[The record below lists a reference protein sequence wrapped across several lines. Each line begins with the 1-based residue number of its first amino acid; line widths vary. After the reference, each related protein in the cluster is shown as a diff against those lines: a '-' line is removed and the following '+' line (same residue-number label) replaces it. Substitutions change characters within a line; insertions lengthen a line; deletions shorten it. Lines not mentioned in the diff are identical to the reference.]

1 MKNNSKTTDTD
12 NIEKTDKENAE
23 NGLVHRPL
31 EELQAQLESLTKQ
44 LEEERLLNAEK
55 TAIME
60 KTLAET
66 ERLSLYLQNTTFAL
80 MQERQSAH
88 ALAERE
94 RLLNQWVEKVNSS
107 LNITH
112 ILKYLT
118 KQMAKFFKV
127 SRCGIVFL
135 QGNKFQ
141 VVEFCED
148 EHGRN
153 LEYNL
158 LKRDEFFFRILRC
171 KRPLQFEEINREY
184 SNHFLD
190 DVFSFLSV
198 PLLLRNEVLGLIY
211 LQDCS
216 RHNDWQ
222 DNDIQLLQAI
232 SYPLMTAIER
242 ARLFKKSHERTKQAE
257 LLNSL
262 TSQIR
267 SSLNLKDILSRT
279 VNELGFA
286 VKVSRC
292 LLFMNGHISEEFCAT
307 GVPNIAGQCKHLIL
321 DKLNTKDIYA
331 TIIIENLI
339 STENLQ
345 KLNDEEKQE
354 LINSGARSALATP
367 LFAQGELRGWIV
379 FQSLFPRTWTE
390 DEVTFVES
398 AASQVIVAMTQ
409 SEIYEQLNA
418 YQGRL
423 SRELKQA
430 ARVQS
435 SLIGGDILN
444 TSMNIS
450 VLYKPHSNVSGDFY
464 WVSELSPDVV
474 GVLIGDVSGKGPAAA
489 LLTGYILGQFN
500 AIIENSSLAWAPEKV
515 ISFLC
520 DSLLAQSN
528 NSDFY
533 ATAWY
538 GVFNLNTGELA
549 YTNAGHLKPY
559 VIKDGKATML
569 SADEPTGVPLGL
581 IDPRDLEAYYQR
593 QTIQLSPKDKLIL
606 FTDGFMEQT
615 LISPSNNNEDW
626 MLNSLQSMTDK
637 SVKQITEGLNQ
648 QLNKR
653 VGDSE
658 VTDDRLLLCIEQKE
672 FKLEAVDMTSYQNC
686 DNYIKALIDDCK
698 VHGLSEQSG
707 LILRL
712 GLTEAFANV
721 AKYGVR
727 NSGEA
732 HVQVGYEIKDGSL
745 KIVMI
750 DPGKGFNWQ
759 RHKPMSIDEVSTESE
774 GGRGIPLLKEI
785 FDKITWNYIGNH
797 MGLFFYW

>member
-1 MKNNSKTTDTD
+1 
-12 NIEKTDKENAE
+12 
-23 NGLVHRPL
+23 
-31 EELQAQLESLTKQ
+31 
-44 LEEERLLNAEK
+44 
-55 TAIME
+55 
-60 KTLAET
+60 
-66 ERLSLYLQNTTFAL
+66 
-80 MQERQSAH
+80 
-88 ALAERE
+88 
-94 RLLNQWVEKVNSS
+94 
-107 LNITH
+107 
-112 ILKYLT
+112 
-118 KQMAKFFKV
+118 
-127 SRCGIVFL
+127 
-135 QGNKFQ
+135 
-141 VVEFCED
+141 
-148 EHGRN
+148 
-153 LEYNL
+153 
-158 LKRDEFFFRILRC
+158 
-171 KRPLQFEEINREY
+171 
-184 SNHFLD
+184 
-190 DVFSFLSV
+190 
-198 PLLLRNEVLGLIY
+198 
-211 LQDCS
+211 
-216 RHNDWQ
+216 
-222 DNDIQLLQAI
+222 
-232 SYPLMTAIER
+232 
-242 ARLFKKSHERTKQAE
+242 
-257 LLNSL
+257 
-262 TSQIR
+262 
-267 SSLNLKDILSRT
+267 
-279 VNELGFA
+279 
-286 VKVSRC
+286 
-292 LLFMNGHISEEFCAT
+292 
-307 GVPNIAGQCKHLIL
+307 
-321 DKLNTKDIYA
+321 
-331 TIIIENLI
+331 
-339 STENLQ
+339 
-345 KLNDEEKQE
+345 
-354 LINSGARSALATP
+354 
-367 LFAQGELRGWIV
+367 
-379 FQSLFPRTWTE
+379 
-390 DEVTFVES
+390 
-398 AASQVIVAMTQ
+398 
-409 SEIYEQLNA
+409 
-418 YQGRL
+418 
-423 SRELKQA
+423 
-430 ARVQS
+430 VQS

-464 WVSELSPDVV
+464 WISELSPDVV

-538 GVFNLNTGELA
+538 GVFNLHTGELA

-569 SADEPTGVPLGL
+569 SADEATGVPLGL

-626 MLNSLQSMTDK
+626 MLDSLQSMTDK

-672 FKLEAVDMTSYQNC
+672 FKLEAVDMTNYQNC
-686 DNYIKALIDDCK
+686 DNYIKALINDCK
-698 VHGLSEQSG
+698 SHGLSEQSS

-721 AKYGVR
+721 AQYGVR

-759 RHKPMSIDEVSTESE
+759 RHKHMSIDEVSTESE

-785 FDKITWNYIGNH
+785 FDKITWNYLGNH

>member
-1 MKNNSKTTDTD
+1 
-12 NIEKTDKENAE
+12 
-23 NGLVHRPL
+23 
-31 EELQAQLESLTKQ
+31 
-44 LEEERLLNAEK
+44 
-55 TAIME
+55 
-60 KTLAET
+60 
-66 ERLSLYLQNTTFAL
+66 
-80 MQERQSAH
+80 
-88 ALAERE
+88 
-94 RLLNQWVEKVNSS
+94 
-107 LNITH
+107 
-112 ILKYLT
+112 
-118 KQMAKFFKV
+118 
-127 SRCGIVFL
+127 
-135 QGNKFQ
+135 
-141 VVEFCED
+141 
-148 EHGRN
+148 
-153 LEYNL
+153 
-158 LKRDEFFFRILRC
+158 
-171 KRPLQFEEINREY
+171 
-184 SNHFLD
+184 
-190 DVFSFLSV
+190 
-198 PLLLRNEVLGLIY
+198 
-211 LQDCS
+211 
-216 RHNDWQ
+216 
-222 DNDIQLLQAI
+222 
-232 SYPLMTAIER
+232 
-242 ARLFKKSHERTKQAE
+242 
-257 LLNSL
+257 
-262 TSQIR
+262 
-267 SSLNLKDILSRT
+267 
-279 VNELGFA
+279 
-286 VKVSRC
+286 
-292 LLFMNGHISEEFCAT
+292 
-307 GVPNIAGQCKHLIL
+307 
-321 DKLNTKDIYA
+321 
-331 TIIIENLI
+331 
-339 STENLQ
+339 
-345 KLNDEEKQE
+345 
-354 LINSGARSALATP
+354 
-367 LFAQGELRGWIV
+367 
-379 FQSLFPRTWTE
+379 
-390 DEVTFVES
+390 VTFVES

-626 MLNSLQSMTDK
+626 MLDSLQSMTDK

-672 FKLEAVDMTSYQNC
+672 FKLEAVDMTNYQNC

-698 VHGLSEQSG
+698 THGLSEQSS

-721 AKYGVR
+721 AQYGVR

-759 RHKPMSIDEVSTESE
+759 RHKHMSIDEVSTESE

-785 FDKITWNYIGNH
+785 FDKITWNYLGNH

>member
-1 MKNNSKTTDTD
+1 
-12 NIEKTDKENAE
+12 
-23 NGLVHRPL
+23 
-31 EELQAQLESLTKQ
+31 
-44 LEEERLLNAEK
+44 
-55 TAIME
+55 
-60 KTLAET
+60 
-66 ERLSLYLQNTTFAL
+66 
-80 MQERQSAH
+80 
-88 ALAERE
+88 
-94 RLLNQWVEKVNSS
+94 
-107 LNITH
+107 
-112 ILKYLT
+112 
-118 KQMAKFFKV
+118 
-127 SRCGIVFL
+127 
-135 QGNKFQ
+135 
-141 VVEFCED
+141 
-148 EHGRN
+148 
-153 LEYNL
+153 
-158 LKRDEFFFRILRC
+158 
-171 KRPLQFEEINREY
+171 LQFEEVNRDY

-190 DVFSFLSV
+190 DVYSFLSV
-198 PLLLRNEVLGLIY
+198 PLILRNEVLGLIY
-211 LQDCS
+211 LQDCVQ
-216 RHNDWQ
+216 HNDWQ

-267 SSLNLKDILSRT
+267 SSLNLKEILSRT
-279 VNELGFA
+279 VNELGLA
-286 VKVSRC
+286 MKVSRC
-292 LLFMNGHISEEFCAT
+292 FLFMEGHISEEFCAS
-307 GVPNIAGQCKHLIL
+307 GVSSVQERSQFLIL
-321 DKLNTKDIYA
+321 DKLNSKDIYS
-331 TIIIENLI
+331 TIIIEDLI

-345 KLNDEEKQE
+345 KLNDAEKQE
-354 LINSGARSALATP
+354 LIESGARSALATP

-390 DEVTFVES
+390 DEITFVES

-418 YQGRL
+418 YQARL

-538 GVFNLNTGELA
+538 GVFNLNTGELS
-549 YTNAGHLKPY
+549 YTNAGHLRPY
-559 VIKDGKATML
+559 IVKDGQASML
-569 SADEPTGVPLGL
+569 AADEITGVPLGL
-581 IDPRDLEAYYQR
+581 IDPRDVEAYYQR
-593 QTIQLSPKDKLIL
+593 HTVKLAPKDKIIL

-615 LISPSNNNEDW
+615 AINPDNGDEDW
-626 MLNSLQSMTDK
+626 ILNSLQSMTDK

-653 VGDSE
+653 IANNE
-658 VTDDRLLLCIEQKE
+658 ITDDRLLLCLEQKE
-672 FKLEAVDMTSYQNC
+672 FQLESVDMTNYQNC
-686 DNYIKALIDDCK
+686 DDYIKILLDDCK
-698 VHGLSEQSG
+698 AHGLSEQSS

-721 AKYGVR
+721 AQYGVR
-727 NSGEA
+727 GSGDPY
-732 HVQVGYEIKDGSL
+732 VQVGYEIKEGSL

-759 RHKPMSIDEVSTESE
+759 KHKFMSIDEVSSESE

-785 FDKITWNYIGNH
+785 FDKITWNYLGNH

>member
-1 MKNNSKTTDTD
+1 MEENTQITDQNLNDLNSDELKQQ
-12 NIEKTDKENAE
+12 
-23 NGLVHRPL
+23 L
-31 EELQAQLESLTKQ
+31 EELSRQLD
-44 LEEERLLNAEK
+44 EERKLNTEK
-55 TAIME
+55 TAMME

-80 MQERQSAH
+80 MQERQAAH

-94 RLLNQWVEKVNSS
+94 RLLNQWIEKVNSS

-148 EHGRN
+148 DHGRN

-158 LKRDEFFFRILRC
+158 LRRDEFFFKILRY
-171 KRPLQFEEINREY
+171 KTPIQYEETNN
-184 SNHFLD
+184 SMSAHFLD
-190 DVFSFLSV
+190 TVKSFLSV

-211 LQDCS
+211 LQDCNNYNS
-216 RHNDWQ
+216 WQ

-286 VKVSRC
+286 MKVSRC
-292 LLFMNGHISEEFCAT
+292 LLFLEDHVSQEFCAN
-307 GVPNIAGQCKHLIL
+307 GVSSIAKTTKSLIL
-321 DKLNTKDIYA
+321 DKLCDDKHS

-339 STENLQ
+339 STENLK
-345 KLNDEEKQE
+345 KLNGDEKQA
-354 LINSGARSALATP
+354 LINSQARSALATP
-367 LFAQGELRGWIV
+367 LFAQGKLKGWII
-379 FQSLFPRTWTE
+379 FQSLFPRSWTE

-398 AASQVIVAMTQ
+398 AASQVVVAMTQ
-409 SEIYEQLNA
+409 SEIYEQLNN
-418 YQGRL
+418 YQNRI

-430 ARVQS
+430 ARVQNS
-435 SLIGGDILN
+435 VIGGDILK

-464 WVSELSPDVV
+464 WVSELSPNKV

-500 AIIENSSLAWAPEKV
+500 SIIENSALAWAPEKV

-538 GVFNLNTGELA
+538 GVFDLSTGELN

-559 VIKDGKATML
+559 IIKDGEAKML
-569 SADEPTGVPLGL
+569 DTEENTGVPLGL
-581 IDPRDLEAYYQR
+581 IDPREVEAYYNCQS
-593 QTIQLSPKDKLIL
+593 IKLSPGDKLIL

-615 LISPSNNNEDW
+615 LISTKNQEDDW
-626 MLNSLQSMTDK
+626 MLNALKTMPNLD
-637 SVKQITEGLNQ
+637 VKAITEGLNNE
-648 QLNKR
+648 LNKR
-653 VGDSE
+653 LGTNAL
-658 VTDDRLLLCIEQKE
+658 TDDRLLLCLEQKE
-672 FKLEAVDMTSYQNC
+672 FSLNKVDMSDYHNC
-686 DNYIKALIDDCK
+686 DTYIKTIIDSCIEK
-698 VHGLSEQSG
+698 GLPEQSS

-721 AKYGVR
+721 AQYGVKATGDT
-727 NSGEA
+727 NID
-732 HVQVGYEIKDGSL
+732 VGFEVKDGSL
-745 KIVMI
+745 KIVI
-750 DPGKGFNWQ
+750 KDPGQGFNW
-759 RHKPMSIDEVSTESE
+759 HKHKFMSIDEVNVESE
-774 GGRGIPLLKEI
+774 GGRGIPLLREI
-785 FDKITWNYIGNH
+785 FDKITWNYLGNH

>member
-1 MKNNSKTTDTD
+1 MEENIQTTDQ
-12 NIEKTDKENAE
+12 NIEDLNDNDDLKKQ
-23 NGLVHRPL
+23 LC
-31 EELQAQLESLTKQ
+31 ELSTQ
-44 LEEERLLNAEK
+44 LEEERRLNTEK
-55 TAIME
+55 TAMME

-80 MQERQSAH
+80 MQERQAAH

-94 RLLNQWVEKVNSS
+94 RLLNQWIEKVNSS

-158 LKRDEFFFRILRC
+158 LRKDEFFFKILRC
-171 KRPLQFEEINREY
+171 KTPIQYEEIDN
-184 SNHFLD
+184 SLSIHFLEK
-190 DVFSFLSV
+190 VNSFLSV

-216 RHNDWQ
+216 GFNNWQ

-286 VKVSRC
+286 LKVSRC
-292 LLFMNGHISEEFCAT
+292 LLFIKDHISEEFCAT
-307 GVPNIAGQCKHLIL
+307 GVSSIAKDTKHLIL
-321 DKLNTKDIYA
+321 DKLSDQEDEFS
-331 TIIIENLI
+331 TIIMENLI
-339 STENLQ
+339 STDNLS
-345 KLNDEEKQE
+345 KLNHEEKQA
-354 LINSGARSALATP
+354 LINSQARSAMATP
-367 LFAQGELRGWIV
+367 LFAQGELKGWIV
-379 FQSLFPRTWTE
+379 FQSLFPRAWTE
-390 DEVTFVES
+390 DEVTFIEA

-409 SEIYEQLNA
+409 SEIYEQLNN
-418 YQGRL
+418 YQSRI

-435 SLIGGDILN
+435 SLIGGDILK

-464 WVSELSPDVV
+464 WVSELSPNKV

-500 AIIENSSLAWAPEKV
+500 SIIENAAHAWAPEKV

-538 GVFNLNTGELA
+538 GVFDLTTGELR

-559 VIKDGKATML
+559 IIKDKQARML
-569 SADEPTGVPLGL
+569 DTSDNTGVPLGL
-581 IDPRDLEAYYQR
+581 IDPREVDAFYHC
-593 QTIQLSPKDKLIL
+593 QTLQLSPGDKLIL

-615 LISPSNNNEDW
+615 LIDESNPTDDWMFNTLKTMTDTDVKDITSGLNNE
-626 MLNSLQSMTDK
+626 
-637 SVKQITEGLNQ
+637 
-648 QLNKR
+648 LNKR
-653 VGDSE
+653 LGTNSL
-658 VTDDRLLLCIEQKE
+658 TDDRLLICLEQRD
-672 FKLEAVDMTSYQNC
+672 FKLNKVDMSDYNNC
-686 DNYIKALIDDCK
+686 DAYIKQIIDGCK
-698 VHGLSEQSG
+698 SKGLEEQNS

-721 AKYGVR
+721 AQYGVKAQQDT
-727 NSGEA
+727 N
-732 HVQVGYEIKDGSL
+732 VDVGYEIRKGSL
-745 KIVMI
+745 KIVI
-750 DPGKGFNWQ
+750 KDPGNGFNW
-759 RHKPMSIDEVSTESE
+759 HKHKFLSIDEVNVESE
-774 GGRGIPLLKEI
+774 GGRGIPLLREI
-785 FDKITWNYIGNH
+785 FDKITWNYLGNH